1 MEKEEEKKK
10 AKNSSKVLIIILAIL
25 LLAAI
30 SYIILDKTGV
40 LDSITSSN
48 KETETKN
55 TTEKAN
61 TKSDYFLFRRF
72 RRRFRA
78 VAAAACGHHG

>member
-10 AKNSSKVLIIILAIL
+10 TKLIKSTNHNFTIL

-48 KETETKN
+48 KETETKIQQKKL
-55 TTEKAN
+55 TLRVMT
-61 TKSDYFLFRRF
+61 R
-72 RRRFRA
+72 
-78 VAAAACGHHG
+78 VAQDN